1 MTPAGD
7 PSLSLLSGQSLV
19 PLVLVLALLFA
30 LVWAL
35 RRGSLPLG
43 RFNRLDVKIEGTVSL
58 GERRSLVIVTVEGKR
73 LLLGLTPAAV
83 SLVTELGVSGGFEG
97 ALARRTAADR
107 ESGVSS

>member
-7 PSLSLLSGQSLV
+7 PSLSILGTQSLV
-19 PLVLVLALLFA
+19 PLLLVLALLFA

-58 GERRSLVIVTVEGKR
+58 GERRSLLIVTVEGKR

-83 SLVTELGVSGGFEG
+83 SLVSELGGAGGFEG
-97 ALARRTAADR
+97 ALARRTASDR
-107 ESGVSS
+107 ESGGSS